1 MKKNL
6 YIIMVCILAVFL
18 ISGCSKTWRKMY
30 GGSGWDRASSIQ
42 QTSDGGYIVAG
53 SSYSTDI
60 PGVTNHGDLTQ
71 DCYIIK
77 LDADGEVLW
86 QNMFG
91 GSEEESAYSI
101 QQTSDGGYIV
111 AGSSSSTDIP
121 GVTNHGSSD
130 FYIIKLDADGN
141 VLWQNMYGGSDGDG
155 AYSIQQTSDG
165 GYIVAGQSGST
176 DIPGVINHGG
186 SDFYII
192 KLDANGEVLWQNMYG
207 GSENLI
213 EEAANSIQQT
223 SDGGYIVAG
232 WSESTDIPGVA
243 NHGHLDFYII
253 KLDAYGNVLWQNMY
267 GGSGWDSA
275 NSIQQTSDGG
285 YIVAGASGRGPM
297 WTHHFNFYIIKLNT
311 DGNVLWQNMYGGSDF
326 DGANSIQQ
334 TSDGGYIVA
343 GRSGSTDIPGVINH
357 GYSDFYVIKLN
368 ALGYWI

>member
-1 MKKNL
+1 MIRFSKGAPMKKNL
-6 YIIMVCILAVFL
+6 YIIMVCILAACL

-155 AYSIQQTSDG
+155 AYSIQKTSDG
-165 GYIVAGQSGST
+165 GYIV
-176 DIPGVINHGG
+176 GG
-186 SDFYII
+186 SS
-192 KLDANGEVLWQNMYG
+192 L
-207 GSENLI
+207 
-213 EEAANSIQQT
+213 
-223 SDGGYIVAG
+223 
-232 WSESTDIPGVA
+232 
-243 NHGHLDFYII
+243 
-253 KLDAYGNVLWQNMY
+253 
-267 GGSGWDSA
+267 
-275 NSIQQTSDGG
+275 
-285 YIVAGASGRGPM
+285 
-297 WTHHFNFYIIKLNT
+297 
-311 DGNVLWQNMYGGSDF
+311 
-326 DGANSIQQ
+326 
-334 TSDGGYIVA
+334 
-343 GRSGSTDIPGVINH
+343 STDIPGVINH
-357 GYSDFYVIKLN
+357 GYCDFYIIKLN